1 MLTGFDVPLILAAS
15 QPIDSIFRSVNTY
28 PHLASTTIAGTPETV
43 PDADLVA
50 SARVVLDDLYA
61 GELRALHDLYERR
74 EAEGRTSQDVAE
86 VARFATYGAVDTVFA
101 DIDEVVPGSID
112 ESDGAVTFSQ
122 ANDAAAYGVIDEIT
136 RRVWL
141 SGGRVLAVRRDD
153 VPGESSVAA
162 ILRYKF

>member
-1 MLTGFDVPLILAAS
+1 M
-15 QPIDSIFRSVNTY
+15 
-28 PHLASTTIAGTPETV
+28 
-43 PDADLVA
+43 
-50 SARVVLDDLYA
+50 
-61 GELRALHDLYERR
+61 
-74 EAEGRTSQDVAE
+74 
-86 VARFATYGAVDTVFA
+86 
-101 DIDEVVPGSID
+101 VPGSID